1 MTFQGYHE
9 LGHLE
14 ALASDASIIVME
26 YVDWTI
32 LVYVPLAELWELE
45 ARLELYY
52 QYSYTTPTGTVDF
65 A

>member
-1 MTFQGYHE
+1 
-9 LGHLE
+9 
-14 ALASDASIIVME
+14 ME

-45 ARLELYY
+45 AQLELYY